1 VRNLLAWLTAA
12 LSLACAQLSAA
23 SQCLPNRP
31 AVTVQIRDYA
41 HVKPKSL
48 SKATEIAGRMYKR
61 AGIGIEWLGVASQDV
76 AGPREAPAAEK
87 APHPIAQLTIDI
99 VTSSMAKRNGYA
111 GDVVGYVSVPP
122 EGGMGRIGYV
132 IYDRIKDVAAGG
144 LASTSDVLGIII
156 AHDVGRLI
164 LGAGSGTF
172 SGIMTRM
179 WDRDALQRVN
189 PMSLSFTPP
198 EVERLR
204 AALDRDSGSVAVGTS
219 GSVPEECIASRDDTD
234 AKTSR
239 TPSPAPP
246 SSPGR

>member
-1 VRNLLAWLTAA
+1 VRNPLACLTAT
-12 LSLACAQLSAA
+12 LSIACAHLSAA

-48 SKATEIAGRMYKR
+48 AKATEIASRMYKR
-61 AGIGIEWLGVASQDV
+61 AGVGLEWLAVVSQDAAASPDALRAEEAQHPV
-76 AGPREAPAAEK
+76 AE
-87 APHPIAQLTIDI
+87 LTINI
-99 VTSSMAKRNGYA
+99 VTSSIAKRSGYA

-122 EGGMGRIGYV
+122 QGGMGRVGYV

-144 LASTSDVLGIII
+144 PASSSDILGIII

-172 SGIMTRM
+172 NGIMTRA
-179 WDRDALQRVN
+179 WDQDALQRVN
-189 PMSLSFTPP
+189 PMSLTFTPP

-204 AALDRDSGSVAVGTS
+204 AALNPD
-219 GSVPEECIASRDDTD
+219 ECIASREATSD
-234 AKTSR
+234 AKT
-239 TPSPAPP
+239 PSPELP
-246 SSPGR
+246 SRSAR